1 MPTCPTVWPDTVTQQ
16 DPAPGTTDVTGPHV
30 NLLVSLGPRPAA
42 YVMPELVGLPLAEA
56 QSKLGSAGLRLSKL
70 SPVPAPDSASGTVV
84 GQTPARGQ
92 RIDSNSTIELQVAR
106 VAVASAPVRF
116 RACARIPGSA
126 MAYAKIEIAPSILA
140 SNFAKL
146 GEDVRA
152 VEQGGADVIHV
163 DVMDGHFVPNI
174 SIGIPVVA
182 SLHKATRLPLDVH
195 LMIERPEDYI
205 EQFVRAGA
213 SRVLIHQEAT
223 VHLDRALSMIRELG
237 AQAGAA
243 INPATPVATLTDVF
257 DKVDTVLVMS
267 VNPGFGGQ
275 KFIPGAVEK
284 IRQLNQ
290 WRARYNG
297 AFRIEVDGGVDAENT
312 AELAQAGANTF
323 VAGTSIFHTPDP
335 AAAVRQIR
343 KLATDALSQRV

>member
-1 MPTCPTVWPDTVTQQ
+1 
-16 DPAPGTTDVTGPHV
+16 
-30 NLLVSLGPRPAA
+30 
-42 YVMPELVGLPLAEA
+42 
-56 QSKLGSAGLRLSKL
+56 
-70 SPVPAPDSASGTVV
+70 
-84 GQTPARGQ
+84 
-92 RIDSNSTIELQVAR
+92 
-106 VAVASAPVRF
+106 
-116 RACARIPGSA
+116 

-243 INPATPVATLTDVF
+243 INPATPVATLTDIF

-312 AELAQAGANTF
+312 AELAKAGANTF

-343 KLATDALSQRV
+343 KLAADAFNQQV